1 MTRQY
6 PIRTQRKAENR
17 ERLIVAAQELFKLK
31 GYEATTLEGVAERA
45 GVHSQTL
52 YRHFK
57 SKVELAA
64 AGDEVQLA
72 HFQSAIENNDRNETT
87 IQFWRNY
94 LTSAV
99 EMAAGADEGRSY
111 REVLHQYLES
121 PAISSQ
127 LIRVGSQY
135 RALLS
140 QSLERD
146 LNIEDPTERAQTAHL
161 IAITLWGAHDYVQ
174 KQHERGEEIDLAL
187 ETLAAV
193 DRVEKLFTHLMV
205 STD

>member
-6 PIRTQRKAENR
+6 PIRSARKAENR
-17 ERLIVAAQELFKLK
+17 ERLIVAAQELFQLK

-57 SKVELAA
+57 SKIELAA

-72 HFQSAIENNDRNETT
+72 HFQSAIEDKDRDDTT
-87 IQFWRNY
+87 IQFWRKY
-94 LTSAV
+94 LARAV
-99 EMAAGADEGRSY
+99 EMATGEDEGRSY

-127 LIRVGSQY
+127 LVRIGSQY
-135 RALLS
+135 QALLS
-140 QSLERD
+140 ESLERD
-146 LNIEDPTERAQTAHL
+146 LKVKEPTERAQTAHL

-174 KQHERGEEIDLAL
+174 RQHGRGEGVDLAR

-193 DRVEKLFTHLMV
+193 DRVEKLYAHVMG
-205 STD
+205 STA